1 MDVPESL
8 AGRLYLLAYDTRRQR
23 MTARSELGFLM
34 RAGALTDLLMAG
46 HLTNEGGK
54 PHAVSTGPL
63 PDPLMDAVLR
73 QIAGSRPRSWQHWVN
88 KGARQAVW
96 AVRDQL
102 AADGWIRLEQRRVL
116 GLFPSTKVTV
126 RDTRVVKR
134 LASTVSST
142 LRGGQPAARL
152 DPRDAAL
159 VALAATGELKVV
171 LPRALR
177 RTHKRRI
184 TELGE
189 IAQPVLQALKKA
201 ITNAR
206 AAAASAS

>member
-1 MDVPESL
+1 
-8 AGRLYLLAYDTRRQR
+8 
-23 MTARSELGFLM
+23 
-34 RAGALTDLLMAG
+34 
-46 HLTNEGGK
+46 
-54 PHAVSTGPL
+54 
-63 PDPLMDAVLR
+63 
-73 QIAGSRPRSWQHWVN
+73 
-88 KGARQAVW
+88 
-96 AVRDQL
+96 
-102 AADGWIRLEQRRVL
+102 
-116 GLFPSTKVTV
+116 
-126 RDTRVVKR
+126 
-134 LASTVSST
+134 VSST